1 MRSLNLS
8 APIKTKIVSLRVSDH
23 DYERIIKEY
32 NSTLFTSLGSYILF
46 LIDENTFEKNREKKS
61 IWRIY

>member
-1 MRSLNLS
+1 MKSLNLS

-46 LIDENTFEKNREKKS
+46 LIDENKLLKKKEKK
-61 IWRIY
+61 